1 MKVRATHKYEKLH
14 LQDNELKRIPK
25 AGEEFEVSKERYEVL
40 TKTNKFNAVF
50 VEKVEEAE
58 DIEIAVR
65 KDKEETA
72 VKRTRKKSK

>member
-50 VEKVEEAE
+50 VEKVEEVEVA
-58 DIEIAVR
+58 IK
-65 KDKEETA
+65 KDKVETA
-72 VKRTRKKSK
+72 VKKTRKKSK